1 MQTLQSLQRQIKST
15 EDLRSV
21 VRTMKVLAAV
31 NIRQFQRAVESLADY
46 RRTIDMG
53 LQIVLKSRPEI
64 LAGLREPPGTRVG
77 AIVFGSDQGMA
88 GQFNEQIADF
98 VVRTLDELPGSP
110 GEHRILAM
118 GDRVVPRLE
127 GRGRPAR
134 SQLSLPNSLS
144 MTVPVL
150 QQVVVRIEQ
159 WRARDAVSRVLL
171 FSHEPV
177 SGSSYR
183 PHMVQLVPLD
193 VGWLRSLA
201 EAAWPSRS
209 IPTYTMDWYPLFTSL
224 VRQFFFAALYRASVE
239 SLASE
244 NAARLAAMQVA
255 ERNIDERLDQI
266 KGDYNHLRQTSIT
279 AELLDI
285 ISGFEAL
292 VSSKPAHVQ

>member
-53 LQIVLKSRPEI
+53 LQVVLKSRPEI
-64 LAGLREPPGTRVG
+64 LTGLREPQGTRVG

-110 GEHRILAM
+110 REHRILAM
-118 GDRVVPRLE
+118 GDRVAPRLE
-127 GRGRPAR
+127 GRGRPAT

-144 MTVPVL
+144 ATVPVL
-150 QQVVVRIEQ
+150 QQVVARIEQ
-159 WRARDAVSRVLL
+159 WRARDTIDRVLL

-193 VGWLRSLA
+193 VDWLRSLV

-209 IPTYTMDWYPLFTSL
+209 VPTYTMGWYPLFTSL
-224 VRQFFFAALYRASVE
+224 VRQFFFVALYRASVE

-266 KGDYNHLRQTSIT
+266 KGDYNHLRQTTIT

-292 VSSKPAHVQ
+292 VSSKPAQVQ